1 MSIILLMTRVYKKIN
16 GFSLSKQILA
26 NEGQGII
33 KNLIKCRLK
42 SEKKRSAVK
51 TSR

>member
-26 NEGQGII
+26 NEGQGINKI
-33 KNLIKCRLK
+33 LWFAWLLGIP
-42 SEKKRSAVK
+42 
-51 TSR
+51 